1 MMTYDSFPL
10 LKTDDGCLQQ
20 SSAICA
26 YLATLAGGKLLGA
39 TAVERSQVD
48 QWVSFA
54 NSTIT
59 PTASVVSTGIFGWGD
74 VQQNDWNEASK
85 NLKAHLKVM
94 NTALDGKKWLA
105 GAEASIA
112 DVIVAA
118 ALMLNFQTTLDAGFR
133 KAMKNVDAWASA
145 CYALPAYK
153 KIFGNVQMCA
163 KPLKPVCIAE
173 VKEKKAA
180 PVAAAKPKA
189 EAKVLDNVESLPPTA
204 FNVYD
209 FKTFFV
215 NHPDKKGAAVDEWY
229 KMLDWEGW
237 SFWEFHY
244 EKYTGEGEKLHVTNN
259 LMSGFLSRAEHVNKI
274 SFARHGVFGEEPNL
288 EIKGVW
294 LCRGPK
300 EVPDGLVKDHP
311 QFEYYKYRQLDPR
324 NKKEDDK
331 LIREYFGG
339 NVDEIIG
346 GLKAQTLRWVK

>member
-1 MMTYDSFPL
+1 
-10 LKTDDGCLQQ
+10 
-20 SSAICA
+20 
-26 YLATLAGGKLLGA
+26 
-39 TAVERSQVD
+39 
-48 QWVSFA
+48 
-54 NSTIT
+54 
-59 PTASVVSTGIFGWGD
+59 
-74 VQQNDWNEASK
+74 
-85 NLKAHLKVM
+85 M
-94 NTALDGKKWLA
+94 NTALEGKKWLA
-105 GAEASIA
+105 GAEASVA

-145 CYALPAYK
+145 CYALPSFK

-163 KPLKPVCIAE
+163 KPLKPVCVAE
-173 VKEKKAA
+173 KKEVKKAA
-180 PVAAAKPKA
+180 PVAAAPKKK
-189 EAKVLDNVESLPPTA
+189 EEKVLDNVESLPTTP

-215 NHPDKKGAAVDEWY
+215 NHEDKKGAAVDEWY
-229 KMLDWEGW
+229 KMLDWDGW

-259 LMSGFLSRAEHVNKI
+259 LMSGFLSRAEHVNKYC
-274 SFARHGVFGEEPNL
+274 FARHGVFGEEPNL

-300 EVPDGLVKDHP
+300 EIPDGLKKEHP

-324 NKKEDDK
+324 NNKDDDK
-331 LIREYFGG
+331 LVREYFGG
-339 NVDEIIG
+339 KEEEIIG